1 MYVDFDLH
9 VPVDQPQDWS
19 LKRSTKEHKNVA
31 RAANIKYIC
40 SGLIRMCCDV
50 REICATL
57 YMRRSDKIPIATC
70 RAWSIF
76 PAPIPFQQIIY

>member
-40 SGLIRMCCDV
+40 SGFIQMCLWLMFERFV
-50 REICATL
+50 QLYTRECQTK
-57 YMRRSDKIPIATC
+57 Y
-70 RAWSIF
+70 
-76 PAPIPFQQIIY
+76 